1 MIRIVLLLTMAIGRN
16 ATQDDDEYVY
26 EYEYEYEY
34 TDDDRLDIPGN
45 NNLAGLILLHGLG
58 IDLGSDKMCE
68 AFIGSRLLGLGLSS
82 DTLVKCPSAD
92 RKPVGVLPPTFVP
105 GLQFAR
111 SWFNFWMMPAAS
123 VLSSIPG
130 ESKDE
135 LDAAL
140 LLVEDE
146 IRDLIA
152 EGVPSR
158 NIVVSGLSQGGA
170 LTLYT
175 AIHTKYKLGGFI
187 PIVTWLPLLKVE
199 PLTSL
204 PTPANRDTPILHMNG
219 MADPIV
225 WPAGT
230 KTAEAMEEVFTDY
243 TFKPIPQTTH
253 ATTAPNQLTMPIL
266 KRWLE
271 ENTNLKFKRSLDSFG
286 FVSDVFF
293 RK

>member
-1 MIRIVLLLTMAIGRN
+1 MDTFGN
-16 ATQDDDEYVY
+16 
-26 EYEYEYEY
+26 
-34 TDDDRLDIPGN
+34 DDRLDIPGN

-111 SWFNFWMMPAAS
+111 SWFNFWMMPAVS
-123 VLSSIPG
+123 VLSPIPG
-130 ESKDE
+130 ESKDD

-158 NIVVSGLSQGGA
+158 NIVVSGLSQGWSP
-170 LTLYT
+170 
-175 AIHTKYKLGGFI
+175 HTVHGYSHQVQAV
-187 PIVTWLPLLKVE
+187 IVTWLPLRKVE

-204 PTPANRDTPILHMNG
+204 PTPVNRDTPILHMNG
-219 MADPIV
+219 MADMIV
-225 WPAGT
+225 PLWPAGK
-230 KTAEAMEEVFTDY
+230 KTEKAM
-243 TFKPIPQTTH
+243 K
-253 ATTAPNQLTMPIL
+253 
-266 KRWLE
+266 
-271 ENTNLKFKRSLDSFG
+271 
-286 FVSDVFF
+286 
-293 RK
+293 